1 MDGGDNDG
9 LRCLRDSNNFRW
21 ASKNSHTSRPREIT
35 VKRVHV
41 EAKLFFSLCNC
52 AGINNLGDVGTF
64 YQVLVFNLIITMIEL
79 VLYVP

>member
-1 MDGGDNDG
+1 MNLFFKNEVRLIPGIGRKKMDGGDNDG

-41 EAKLFFSLCNC
+41 EAKPFFP
-52 AGINNLGDVGTF
+52 
-64 YQVLVFNLIITMIEL
+64 
-79 VLYVP
+79 YVTVRA

>member
-21 ASKNSHTSRPREIT
+21 ASKNSHTSRSREIT

-41 EAKLFFSLCNC
+41 EAKPFFP
-52 AGINNLGDVGTF
+52 
-64 YQVLVFNLIITMIEL
+64 
-79 VLYVP
+79 YVTVRA